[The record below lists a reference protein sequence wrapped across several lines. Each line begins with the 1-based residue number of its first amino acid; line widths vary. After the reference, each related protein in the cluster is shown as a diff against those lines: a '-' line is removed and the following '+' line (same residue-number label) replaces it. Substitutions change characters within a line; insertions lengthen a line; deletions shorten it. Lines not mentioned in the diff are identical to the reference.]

1 MKYTLVCRNEP
12 REQGYR
18 CADVVDSIP
27 FEPAPDHMWVECADD
42 FVADSKW
49 FDPTDNTFKDFPLL
63 PENTTDFV
71 TRDQPVT
78 KGTQEI

>member
-18 CADVVDSIP
+18 CADVVDTIP

-49 FDPTDNTFKDFPLL
+49 FDPTDNTFKDFPPPSAFVSLEQ
-63 PENTTDFV
+63 PTT
-71 TRDQPVT
+71 T
-78 KGTQEI
+78 GTQEI

>member
-12 REQGYR
+12 RETGYR
-18 CADVVDSIP
+18 CADVVDTIP

-49 FDPTDNTFKDFPLL
+49 FDPSDNTFKEFP
-63 PENTTDFV
+63 PPPQVDSNSA
-71 TRDQPVT
+71 DQPVT
-78 KGTQEI
+78 SGTQEI

>member
-1 MKYTLVCRNEP
+1 MKYTLVCKNEP

-27 FEPAPDHMWVECADD
+27 YEPAPEHMWVECADD

-49 FDPTDNTFKDFPLL
+49 FDPSDNTFKDFPPPPQLEID
-63 PENTTDFV
+63 PKTA
-71 TRDQPVT
+71 DQPT
-78 KGTQEI
+78 TSGTQEI